1 MALTASDPSIHGAPV
16 FVLLSPG
23 GVPVAR
29 RLKLQLAGAEIH
41 GLQGRVS
48 ADDVDRSF
56 VNTGDHLRSLFQS
69 GRPIIGLC
77 AAAVLIRSLGH
88 LLGDKWTEPPVLA
101 LAEDGSVI
109 VPLLGGHHGA
119 HTLARLIGEALQVA
133 PAITTAGDVRFGV
146 AFDDPPDGW
155 RLANP
160 EDAKSFAGALLAHAP
175 VRLEG
180 LAPWLASA
188 RLPFAPNAELVLR
201 VTERDVTGSPEML
214 VYHPTTL
221 ALGVGVERDGDPE
234 ELIALIRDTL
244 ASRGLS
250 PLAVAG
256 VFSIDVKAD
265 EPAVHA
271 AAAALGVPAR
281 FFDAATLEAETPRLA
296 NPSDLVFEHVG
307 CHGVS
312 EGAALA
318 AVGSGGLLV
327 VPKTKSRGATCAV
340 ARAPEPIDGRS
351 IGRPRGRL
359 FVVGL
364 GPGGAEWRT
373 TTAAAALE
381 QMDDLVG
388 YKLYNDLAGPLPP
401 HVVRH
406 DFGMGDE
413 EIRARKALELAAS
426 GRTVCLVTSG
436 DPGIYAMATLVFELI
451 DRTPQPEWLRLD
463 IQVIPGISAFQAAAA
478 LIGAPLAHD
487 FCLISLSDLLTP
499 WPLIVRRLEAAA
511 SADMAVA
518 LYNPVSRGRRQQL
531 VEAVDIFLRHRSPD
545 TPAVIGRQLGRPEQT
560 VKVVALSELTPDLLD
575 MLCIV
580 VVGSSD
586 TRVVARPRGGHWVYT
601 PRGFSG
607 KPSSGMRAAVAVET
621 PP

>member
-1 MALTASDPSIHGAPV
+1 MALTASDPSVHGAPV

-23 GVPVAR
+23 GLPVAR
-29 RLKLQLAGAEIH
+29 RLKLLFAGAEIH
-41 GLQGRVS
+41 GLQGRV
-48 ADDVDRSF
+48 AAGDVDRGF
-56 VNTGDHLRSLFQS
+56 GATADHLRGLFQG

-77 AAAVLIRSLGH
+77 AAAVLIRSLAP

-101 LAEDGSVI
+101 LAEDGGVV

-119 HTLARLIGEALQVA
+119 HALARTIGAALEVA

-160 EDAKSFAGALLAHAP
+160 ADAKPFAGGLLAGAP

-188 RLPFAPNAELVLR
+188 RLPFASDAELVLR
-201 VTERDVTGSPEML
+201 VTERAVAGSPEML

-221 ALGVGVERDGDPE
+221 AVGVGVERGGDPE
-234 ELIALIRDTL
+234 ELITLIRDTL
-244 ASRGLS
+244 AAQGLS
-250 PLAVAG
+250 PLAVGG

-281 FFDAATLEAETPRLA
+281 FFDAATLEVETPRLA
-296 NPSDLVFEHVG
+296 TPSDLVFEHVG

-327 VPKTKSRGATCAV
+327 VPKHKSRGATCAI
-340 ARAPEPIDGRS
+340 ARAPLPLDARS
-351 IGRPRGRL
+351 LGRPRGRL

-364 GPGGAEWRT
+364 GPGGAPWRT
-373 TTAAAALE
+373 ANAAAALE
-381 QMDDLVG
+381 AMDDLVG
-388 YKLYNDLAGPLPP
+388 YKLYNDLVDPLPA

-413 EIRARKALELAAS
+413 EARARKALDLAAE

-436 DPGIYAMATLVFELI
+436 DPGIYAMATLVFELL
-451 DRTPQPEWLRLD
+451 DRAPQPGWLRVE
-463 IQVIPGISAFQAAAA
+463 IQVIPGVSAFQAAAS

-499 WPLIVRRLEAAA
+499 WPLIVKRLEAAA
-511 SADMAVA
+511 EADMAVA

-531 VEAVDIFLRHRSPD
+531 EEAVRIFLRHRSPD

-580 VVGSSD
+580 IVGSSD

-607 KPSSGMRAAVAVET
+607 KPSSGMRAALEGGA
-621 PP
+621 